1 MAHKTAYNPSDDPLV
16 VDTEG
21 RVIGGREWGTYDTTD
36 EVAKGLVADGRLLPV
51 DKPEHDDLN
60 ENAVAAFERTE
71 NIENRV
77 EQVSSLDKDTLH
89 ETAVDAGL
97 VGEDENVGVAD
108 LREAVAE
115 NVAVEVPKK
124 SNRKRE
130 A

>member
-1 MAHKTAYNPSDDPLV
+1 MAHRTAYNPSDDPLV

-36 EVAKGLVADGRLLPV
+36 EVAKALVAEGRLVPV
-51 DKPEHDDLN
+51 EKPGHTDLN
-60 ENAVAAFERTE
+60 PDAAAAFERTE
-71 NIENRV
+71 VIENRV
-77 EQVSSLDKDTLH
+77 EQVRSLDKDTLQ
-89 ETAVDAGL
+89 EAAVEAGL
-97 VGEDENVGVAD
+97 VEEGENVGVRD